1 MMDDTLKRKAI
12 LRLHRIQGQVRGI
25 EQMVADERYCID
37 VITQI
42 AAAESALH
50 KLRELILR
58 NHIETCVLEAF
69 RSGDSNER
77 KKKVEELMEAYVHC
91 RAR

>member
-1 MMDDTLKRKAI
+1 MIDETLKRKA
-12 LRLHRIQGQVRGI
+12 LQRLHRIEGQVKGI
-25 EQMVADERYCID
+25 ERMVADERYCID

-50 KLRELILR
+50 NLSELILR

>member
-1 MMDDTLKRKAI
+1 VIDNDVSRKALQR
-12 LRLHRIQGQVRGI
+12 LRKIEGQVKGI
-25 EQMVADERYCID
+25 QRMVEDRRYCID

-42 AAAESALH
+42 SAAESALH
-50 KLRELILR
+50 KLSELILK

-69 RSGDSNER
+69 RSDDSNER
-77 KKKVEELMEAYVHC
+77 NRKIDELMEAYSRC

>member
-1 MMDDTLKRKAI
+1 MIDNDVSRKALQR
-12 LRLHRIQGQVRGI
+12 LRKIEGQVKGI
-25 EQMVADERYCID
+25 QRMVEDRRYCID

-42 AAAESALH
+42 SAAESALH
-50 KLRELILR
+50 KLSELILK

-69 RSGDSNER
+69 RSDDSNER
-77 KKKVEELMEAYVHC
+77 NRKIDELMEAYSRC